1 MIKNKGITAAGNWII
16 DRTKIIDDYPHQ
28 DGLCNIIEEIVS
40 NGGAPYNVLKAL
52 SKMGFPF
59 SLKGI
64 GSIGSDD
71 LGDIILKDCQQLKI
85 DTQGIIVNTKF
96 NTSYT
101 DVMTSRKTGRRTF
114 FHYRGANALLTK
126 ELILK
131 NSLQNKIFHLGYLL
145 LLDNLDQFSSIET
158 QMTEAAILLRDIR
171 ERGIKTSVDL
181 VSENSDRFIDVITPS
196 LPFIDYL
203 FLNEYEAFKLTGIE
217 SIVKEKLHVEN
228 VKKATS
234 QLLDMGVNDTVF
246 LHFENGAVAAS
257 KTNELYLQPKVKL
270 SDHEIKGTAGAGDAF
285 AAGVLY
291 ALHEDRNNKEA
302 LRWGVATAATSLR
315 HPTCSESI
323 PTLSKILDL
332 YNTQKI
338 SSL

>member
-1 MIKNKGITAAGNWII
+1 MKKNKGITATGNWII
-16 DRTKIIDDYPHQ
+16 DRTKIIDDYPPQ
-28 DGLCNIIEEIVS
+28 DGLCNITVEMIS

-52 SKMGFPF
+52 SKMGVSFP
-59 SLKGI
+59 LKGI

-71 LGDIILKDCQQLKI
+71 LGDVILKDCKQLKI
-85 DTQGIIVNTKF
+85 DTTGIIITKEA

-101 DVMTSRKTGRRTF
+101 DVMTSKKTGRRTF

-131 NSLQNKIFHLGYLL
+131 NSVQTKIFHLGYLL
-145 LLDNLDQFSSIET
+145 LLDSLDRFSSIET
-158 QMTEAAILLRDIR
+158 QMTEAAILLRDIQ

-181 VSENSDRFIDVITPS
+181 VSENSNRFIDVIAPS

-203 FLNEYEAFKLTGIE
+203 FLNEYEAFKLTGLESVVKGKLNIE
-217 SIVKEKLHVEN
+217 N
-228 VKKATS
+228 AKKTTR

-246 LHFENGAVAAS
+246 LHFENGAIAAS
-257 KTNELYLQPKVKL
+257 KTHDLYIQPKITL
-270 SDHEIKGTAGAGDAF
+270 PDQEIKGTSGAGDAF

-291 ALHEDRNNKEA
+291 ALHENKDNKEA
-302 LRWGVATAATSLR
+302 LLWGVATAATSLR

-323 PTLSKILDL
+323 STLSEILDL
-332 YNTQKI
+332 YSTHKPL
-338 SSL
+338 S